1 MYSITLFPDATLQ
14 TGTGSD
20 KRRVAPHATFGVLQS
35 YETFE
40 EVVHAAATHTVSLNE
55 YRTSDKCKPG
65 QVHRLGANFIRTK
78 LIGLDVDD
86 NLSIQQAM
94 SKLEEKGYRYGLYTS
109 FNHSPG
115 SDKFRIIL
123 ELADFIADE
132 QTYKATWESIHK
144 DFLGLDASC
153 KDTARLYFHSNP
165 ETKQIFVKD
174 GGLVPI
180 VHDAPAIP
188 VQRQRSGATNT
199 DADGFESAS
208 LRNKLPIEARNW
220 LAGIDEYGEPWAPIK
235 SERSSTFYKLA
246 LLCKERGYSREWC
259 DEKLGARLRNDP
271 SYLKDY
277 GGSHGVDEKIDATL
291 DQIFNKQ
298 SRHDQPEIF
307 TAAELSD
314 ARIYISTWVESRN
327 LKVNRNGAFMLP
339 SGETR
344 SLNRLLDTVLLDYE
358 KNLSDFQAAQ
368 RKFDKEDQVKV
379 KKISNLLLESGL
391 REYVARKR
399 EEHSRALEERVTY
412 NGETELTELKKFVV
426 ALTGK
431 EDEVVEAVLAH
442 FIWQVKRK
450 IFGIK
455 VAYHLMPIITGPQG
469 NGKSWNVRYG
479 FLKPLDDFIAT
490 PTLSDLSDRR
500 HFEAYMYNFVVFC
513 DEMQNAE
520 QADVEGLKNF
530 ISAEKQTAREMYST
544 TIMEFKQNCTPIGC
558 SNRSLATL
566 IYDPTGMRRFFEI
579 ASDPHMP
586 RKGWEIFNTIDYT
599 RMWRQVDETK
609 QGKGYLEPV
618 WDKLKVSQEELR
630 MQDPVETFLEE
641 VEAGLIDGCETKVV
655 KSSDFFSH
663 YRQFCNANGHKYRQS
678 NWFGVKLKEYGIEK
692 IRTTIGDKR
701 VWAYLVNASYVPED
715 LT

>member
-14 TGTGSD
+14 TGTGTD
-20 KRRVAPHATFGVLQS
+20 KRRVAPHATFGVLRS
-35 YETFE
+35 FDTFAD
-40 EVVHAAATHTVSLNE
+40 VVRAASEQTVSLNE
-55 YRTSDKCKPG
+55 YRSSDKCKPG
-65 QVHRLGANFIRTK
+65 QVHRLGANFIKTN

-86 NLSIQQAM
+86 NLSLDEARA
-94 SKLEEKGYRYGLYTS
+94 KLKAKGYRYGLYTS
-109 FNHSPG
+109 FNHSDDKP
-115 SDKFRIIL
+115 KFRIIL
-123 ELADFIADE
+123 ELTEHITDE
-132 QTYKATWESIHK
+132 STYKTTWESLHR
-144 DFLGLDASC
+144 DFLDIDASC

-165 ETKQIFVKD
+165 ETRQVFIED
-174 GGLVPI
+174 GGLVPVI
-180 VHDAPAIP
+180 RTAPAIT
-188 VQRQRSGATNT
+188 VQRPRSVST
-199 DADGFESAS
+199 DADGFESATV
-208 LRNKLPIEARNW
+208 RNKLPIEARNW
-220 LAGIDEYGEPWAPIK
+220 LAGIDEYGEPWAPAK

-259 DEKLGARLRNDP
+259 DEKLGARLRDDP

-277 GGSHGVDEKIDATL
+277 GGAHGVDEKIHSTL
-291 DQIFNKQ
+291 DQIFKKQ
-298 SRHDQPEIF
+298 SRHNQPEVY

-314 ARIYISTWVESRN
+314 ARLYVSTWVDSHN

-344 SLNRLLDTVLLDYE
+344 SLNRLLDSVRLDYE
-358 KNLSDFQAAQ
+358 RHVSEFQQAQ
-368 RKFDKEDQVKV
+368 SKLDKEDQIKV
-379 KKISNLLLESGL
+379 KKINHLLLESGM

-399 EEHSRALEERVTY
+399 EEHSRALEQRVAY
-412 NGETELTELKKFVV
+412 NGETELTELRKFVK

-431 EDEVVEAVLAH
+431 EDAVVEAVLAH

-455 VAYHLMPIITGPQG
+455 VSYHLMPIITGPQG

-490 PTLSDLSDRR
+490 PTLTDLSDRR

-513 DEMQNAE
+513 DEMQNAD

-544 TIMEFKQNCTPIGC
+544 TIMEFRQNCTPIGC

-579 ASDPHMP
+579 ASDPDMP
-586 RKGWEIFNTIDYT
+586 KNGWEIFNTIDYE
-599 RMWRQVDETK
+599 RLWRQVDESK
-609 QGKGYLEPV
+609 QGRGYLEPI

-630 MQDPVETFLEE
+630 MQDPVESFLEE
-641 VEAGLIDGCETKVV
+641 TEAGMTEGCETTVV
-655 KSSDFFSH
+655 KSSDLYSH
-663 YRQFCNANGHKYRQS
+663 YRQFCNVNGHKYRTS

-692 IRTTIGDKR
+692 RRIRNGEKH
-701 VWAYLVNASYVPED
+701 VWAYVVNSLYMPED